1 MTSEPTTSSVRPV
14 DSRDFA
20 IGVLSI
26 TAMILLVGVI
36 LVSLQPA
43 PVRASGMTVSA
54 GAYTLTVGQAAS
66 VDEEFLYVLDGPAEK
81 MIAYRFNTTRQMIDV
96 VQGIDLSGLRAPAAG
111 QSAKPAGRRPPT
123 RGRRP

>member
-1 MTSEPTTSSVRPV
+1 MTPAPTTPSVRPV

-26 TAMILLVGVI
+26 TAMILLVGVS
-36 LVSLQPA
+36 LVSMQPA
-43 PVRASGMTVSA
+43 PAIASGMTVSA
-54 GAYTLTVGQAAS
+54 GSYTMTVGQAAS

-81 MIAYRFNTTRQMIDV
+81 MIAYRFNTTRQTIDV
-96 VQGIDLSGLRAPAAG
+96 IQGIDLSGLRAPAAG
-111 QSAKPAGRRPPT
+111 

>member
-1 MTSEPTTSSVRPV
+1 MTTESTTPAARPV
-14 DSRDFA
+14 DARDFA

-36 LVSLQPA
+36 LVSLQPT

-54 GAYTLTVGQAAS
+54 GAYTMTVGQSAS

-81 MIAYRFNTTRQMIDV
+81 MIAYRFNTTRQTIDV
-96 VQGIDLSGLRAPAAG
+96 IQGIDLSGLRAPTAG
-111 QSAKPAGRRPPT
+111 QSATPAGRRPPT

>member
-1 MTSEPTTSSVRPV
+1 MTPTPTTPSVHPV

-36 LVSLQPA
+36 LVSMQPA
-43 PVRASGMTVSA
+43 STIASGMTVTA
-54 GAYTLTVGQAAS
+54 GSYTMTVGQAAS
-66 VDEEFLYVLDGPAEK
+66 VDEEFLYVFDGPAEK
-81 MIAYRFNTTRQMIDV
+81 MIVYRFNTTQQTIDV

-111 QSAKPAGRRPPT
+111 QAKRPRNKGRRP
-123 RGRRP
+123 